1 MRDKRKQAN
10 DDLKTLIDADW
21 RVYNEIIEVTEMIR
35 DHREIFNQDFETLS
49 VNGEERRKFHS
60 WRRTSFQLHRKR
72 AELKLLRERIQIRL
86 LQLFQTDC
94 DNGAP
99 PLSPPIPGC
108 KNSEGPRFPST
119 APWPSKTLWFCGRSQ
134 VTGATITLFVN
145 QEKI

>member
-21 RVYNEIIEVTEMIR
+21 RVYNEIKEVTARIR

-60 WRRTSFQLHRKR
+60 WRRTSFRLHRKR
-72 AELKLLRERIQIRL
+72 AELKLLRERIQVRL

-94 DNGAP
+94 DHV
-99 PLSPPIPGC
+99 PLPVCPSVPGME
-108 KNSEGPRFPST
+108 SGT
-119 APWPSKTLWFCGRSQ
+119 AIFEDADREFFTDRAIAS
-134 VTGATITLFVN
+134 
-145 QEKI
+145 